1 MLLSVDVPI
10 FSVTLRINNWQNLID
25 HIDKNHSKC
34 ASTKAKL
41 LQLIGKLLINLLEFD
56 SCFA

>member
-10 FSVTLRINNWQNLID
+10 FSVTLRINNCQDLID

-41 LQLIGKLLINLLEFD
+41 LQLIGKFLINLLEFVP
-56 SCFA
+56 CFS